1 MLKKLISNPS
11 LDNYL
16 AIRSTEHVF
25 GVKYTKEEF
34 EKLLKILDFEDRKN
48 GRYSTPPRSKI

>member
-1 MLKKLISNPS
+1 MFKKIISNPS

-16 AIRSTEHVF
+16 TIRSMEHAF

-34 EKLLKILDFEDRKN
+34 EKLLKILDDKDKKN
-48 GRYSTPPRSKI
+48 GRNSAPPSSKI

>member
-1 MLKKLISNPS
+1 MFKQLISNPS

-16 AIRSTEHVF
+16 AIQSMEHAF

-34 EKLLKILDFEDRKN
+34 EKLLKILDVEDKKN
-48 GRYSTPPRSKI
+48 GRYSTPARSKI